1 MYCCIVTNM
10 CIFTTLCTSF
20 INNQQGA
27 LDGVSTGSEFCQVL
41 NINPLKLNYGMHFQD
56 VWFLI
61 RLLTSQINKTSI
73 YLKKS
78 VRGYK
83 FIIHLNVSSS
93 DWVKSPLS
101 PALHN
106 QHYCDQIYKTFVIS
120 DKMMSKMQN
129 VARKKA
135 RWHRSPKDRVV
146 FCSVLLKVL
155 GKRRENSKWF
165 AKKKE
170 LNSVLP
176 KDIARKVRNRTWWI
190 TTAIC
195 RIPAKLNT
203 SSYPEIDLFMVF
215 FNFWQGQVRENPSTL
230 LKRAS

>member
-1 MYCCIVTNM
+1 MSLVLIGSNLHYLQ
-10 CIFTTLCTSF
+10 FF
-20 INNQQGA
+20 I
-27 LDGVSTGSEFCQVL
+27 
-41 NINPLKLNYGMHFQD
+41 
-56 VWFLI
+56 
-61 RLLTSQINKTSI
+61 TSI
-73 YLKKS
+73 TVTKFTRRLWYLIKWCQKCRMLPEKRHGDIE
-78 VRGYK
+78 VTDR
-83 FIIHLNVSSS
+83 
-93 DWVKSPLS
+93 
-101 PALHN
+101 
-106 QHYCDQIYKTFVIS
+106 
-120 DKMMSKMQN
+120 
-129 VARKKA
+129 
-135 RWHRSPKDRVV
+135 DRVV
-146 FCSVLLKVL
+146 FCSALLKVL

-215 FNFWQGQVRENPSTL
+215 FNFWQGQVGENPSTL